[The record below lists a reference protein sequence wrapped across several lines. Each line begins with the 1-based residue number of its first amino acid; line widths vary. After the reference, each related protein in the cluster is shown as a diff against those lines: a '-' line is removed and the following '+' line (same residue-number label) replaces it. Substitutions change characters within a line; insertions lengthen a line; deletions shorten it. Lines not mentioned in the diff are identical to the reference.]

1 MGPLDIQV
9 VQVLALHLFLYRSL
23 PFNLSLSLSLSHTRS
38 LTHIHTHFLS
48 PQGHTLHV
56 GFRSPQISN
65 IDRLLHRKKI
75 TGLNRSKLM
84 YI

>member
-23 PFNLSLSLSLSHTRS
+23 PFSFS
-38 LTHIHTHFLS
+38 LTHSHTHTLPLFRLNP